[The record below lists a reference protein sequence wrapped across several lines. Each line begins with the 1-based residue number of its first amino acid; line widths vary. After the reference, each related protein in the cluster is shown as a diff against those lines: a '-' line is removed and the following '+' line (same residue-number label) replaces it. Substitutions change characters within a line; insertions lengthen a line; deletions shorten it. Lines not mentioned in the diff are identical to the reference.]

1 VFLRVQMAARQREA
15 FPAARVELLAR
26 SRHWPFADAPAAV
39 RRLVLPFLRR
49 PADRSRPAG

>member
-26 SRHWPFADAPAAV
+26 SRHWPFADDPAAV

-49 PADRSRPAG
+49 PAARSRTAG